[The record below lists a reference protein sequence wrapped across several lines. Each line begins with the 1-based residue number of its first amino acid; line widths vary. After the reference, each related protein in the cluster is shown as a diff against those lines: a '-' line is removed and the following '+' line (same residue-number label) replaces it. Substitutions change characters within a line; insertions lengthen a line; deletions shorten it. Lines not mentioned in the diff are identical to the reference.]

1 MNIKYVACL
10 QHTELFFLLSFCF
23 ISTDK
28 VLIHCCDGVSHSLTL
43 FLAYLTIHRD
53 TMVKESIDCIIKVWH
68 FLVQLMSLDAEHVE
82 QKNNSYRAT
91 RQQSATKNTELRL
104 FHNY

>member
-43 FLAYLTIHRD
+43 FLAYLTIHHD
-53 TMVKESIDCIIKVWH
+53 TMVEESIDCIIKVWH
-68 FLVQLMSLDAEHVE
+68 FLQLMSLNAELVE
-82 QKNNSYRAT
+82 QQK
-91 RQQSATKNTELRL
+91 QQLQGNQAAKW
-104 FHNY
+104 H

>member
-1 MNIKYVACL
+1 MGMPKEKDLNGKINTGKKYYRGMNIKYVACL

-53 TMVKESIDCIIKVWH
+53 TMVKESIDCIIKV
-68 FLVQLMSLDAEHVE
+68 
-82 QKNNSYRAT
+82 
-91 RQQSATKNTELRL
+91 
-104 FHNY
+104 